1 MNTGHRVLLSLN
13 YYRRILRTYII
24 MYYVE
29 RRVPRYIFMAM
40 VRGKLREMKRVWS
53 RGVVMAVYRSVL
65 QNTPF
70 LGDTE
75 EFAIEID

>member
-1 MNTGHRVLLSLN
+1 M
-13 YYRRILRTYII
+13 
-24 MYYVE
+24 
-29 RRVPRYIFMAM
+29 PRYIFMAM